1 MVWFDKVILID
12 LLVISASLWLEKC
25 YTSYVVDDI
34 VRNGC
39 HFLWQW
45 DISLETMQTTS
56 SGFRF
61 LRQNT
66 LFELNTCALNDLHA
80 IRSVRLLFLCV
91 IINKGLNK
99 ALEDEDYFLCFYYIK
114 TAVFWSIQCGQYLTP
129 LCPKVSSSRFLC
141 LLLTSL

>member
-1 MVWFDKVILID
+1 MVWSDKVILID
-12 LLVISASLWLEKC
+12 LLVTSASLWLKKC
-25 YTSYVVDDI
+25 NTSYVVEDI

-66 LFELNTCALNDLHA
+66 LFEINTCALNDLHA
-80 IRSVRLLFLCV
+80 IRSVWLAEIVLIC
-91 IINKGLNK
+91 NN
-99 ALEDEDYFLCFYYIK
+99 
-114 TAVFWSIQCGQYLTP
+114 
-129 LCPKVSSSRFLC
+129 
-141 LLLTSL
+141 

>member
-25 YTSYVVDDI
+25 YTSYVVDVI

-80 IRSVRLLFLCV
+80 IRSVRLLLLCV

-99 ALEDEDYFLCFYYIK
+99 ALEDED
-114 TAVFWSIQCGQYLTP
+114 
-129 LCPKVSSSRFLC
+129 
-141 LLLTSL
+141 

>member
-1 MVWFDKVILID
+1 MVWSDKVILID
-12 LLVISASLWLEKC
+12 LLVISASLWLKKC
-25 YTSYVVDDI
+25 NTSYVVEDI

-66 LFELNTCALNDLHA
+66 LFEINTCALNDLHA
-80 IRSVRLLFLCV
+80 IRSVWLAEIVLIC
-91 IINKGLNK
+91 NN
-99 ALEDEDYFLCFYYIK
+99 
-114 TAVFWSIQCGQYLTP
+114 
-129 LCPKVSSSRFLC
+129 
-141 LLLTSL
+141 

>member
-1 MVWFDKVILID
+1 MVWFEKVILID

-25 YTSYVVDDI
+25 NTSYVVEDI

-39 HFLWQW
+39 HCLWQW

-66 LFELNTCALNDLHA
+66 LFELLVNTCALNDLHA
-80 IRSVRLLFLCV
+80 IRSVWLAEIVLMCKN
-91 IINKGLNK
+91 NK
-99 ALEDEDYFLCFYYIK
+99 
-114 TAVFWSIQCGQYLTP
+114 
-129 LCPKVSSSRFLC
+129 
-141 LLLTSL
+141 